1 MKYYSLKELQTNNF
15 DDKEILDVFNNG
27 NFVKSSIISMFR
39 FINLDYS
46 DKEILNIVSKQN
58 WMNSICWTWKDHDNF
73 IIEMAK
79 VYKNIYQYNTITSF
93 TMAQEFV
100 CKFGFIVK
108 DTKANEN
115 RHYKRLLKYKF

>member
-79 VYKNIYQYNTITSF
+79 VYKNIYQYNIDTSF

-100 CKFGFIVK
+100 CNFGFSVK

>member
-15 DDKEILDVFNNG
+15 DDKEILDVFDNG
-27 NFVKSSIISMFR
+27 NFIKSSIISMFR
-39 FINLDYS
+39 YINSGYT

-58 WMNSICWTWKDHDNF
+58 WMNTICWTWKDHDDF

-79 VYKNIYQYNTITSF
+79 VYKNVYQYNIVTSF

-100 CKFGFIVK
+100 CKFGFVVK
-108 DTKANEN
+108 DTKSNEN
-115 RHYKRLLKYKF
+115 KHYKRLLKYKF

>member
-79 VYKNIYQYNTITSF
+79 VSKNIYQYNTITSF

-100 CKFGFIVK
+100 CKFGFSVK

>member
-79 VYKNIYQYNTITSF
+79 VYTILLHHLQWHKNLFVNLDSVLKIQRQMKIDITN
-93 TMAQEFV
+93 
-100 CKFGFIVK
+100 
-108 DTKANEN
+108 D
-115 RHYKRLLKYKF
+115 Y

>member
-79 VYKNIYQYNTITSF
+79 VYKNIYQYNIGTSF

-100 CKFGFIVK
+100 CKFGFRVK

>member
-58 WMNSICWTWKDHDNF
+58 WMNGICWTWKDHDNF
-73 IIEMAK
+73 IVEMAK
-79 VYKNIYQYNTITSF
+79 VYKNIYQYNIGTSF

>member
-73 IIEMAK
+73 IVEMAK
-79 VYKNIYQYNTITSF
+79 VYKNIYQYNIGTSF

-100 CKFGFIVK
+100 CKFGFNVK

>member
-46 DKEILNIVSKQN
+46 DKEILNIVSKHN
-58 WMNSICWTWKDHDNF
+58 WMNGICWTWKDHDNF
-73 IIEMAK
+73 IVEMAK
-79 VYKNIYQYNTITSF
+79 VYKNIYQYNIGTSF

>member
-79 VYKNIYQYNTITSF
+79 VYKNIYQYNIGTSF